1 MRPTIIAEWILVLA
15 LIIAAVFCIVFAIRS
30 LSGKKR
36 DSDGS

>member
-15 LIIAAVFCIVFAIRS
+15 MIIAAGFCIVYAIRA
-30 LSGKKR
+30 LSGKKK